1 MTAWELR
8 RPRAWASRPRRAP
21 RRRRRRRGERT
32 VHEGPVPTGGRSRA
46 ERGQLAQRG
55 PQASQ
60 ADARLVDDVRRFRSF
75 GHFTGIGQ
83 NLLQTIAQHRS
94 HQRGAIGIPVD
105 RQRLGLRW

>member
-1 MTAWELR
+1 MSSGGLEPGPHGCGDRVVVSALAEVY
-8 RPRAWASRPRRAP
+8 
-21 RRRRRRRGERT
+21 ERFT
-32 VHEGPVPTGGRSRA
+32 KGRFPPGVDRRA